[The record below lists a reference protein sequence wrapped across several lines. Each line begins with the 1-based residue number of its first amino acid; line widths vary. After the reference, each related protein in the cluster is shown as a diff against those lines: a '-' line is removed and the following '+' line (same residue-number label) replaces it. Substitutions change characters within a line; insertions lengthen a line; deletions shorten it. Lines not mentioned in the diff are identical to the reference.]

1 MNHIQIPKYISRF
14 NKIIILLLNLNERQI
29 KILEYLVEN
38 NSISRVEYARMFRV
52 SLRTA
57 NYGISELEKLNLINR
72 EGVGRAIRY
81 TLK

>member
-1 MNHIQIPKYISRF
+1 M
-14 NKIIILLLNLNERQI
+14 
-29 KILEYLVEN
+29 EYLVEN

-72 EGVGRAIRY
+72 GGVGRAIRY

>member
-1 MNHIQIPKYISRF
+1 M
-14 NKIIILLLNLNERQI
+14 
-29 KILEYLVEN
+29 EYLVEN

-57 NYGISELEKLNLINR
+57 NCGISELEKLNLINR